1 MSQLSD
7 SIKNPMRDKAK
18 RLTSGE
24 PHTKVDSSTW
34 TPPEMENAGVK
45 TGLRPLS
52 KRQYKSGGKVHGA
65 MAKKRADR
73 MARKSGGRTEAEDRS
88 KRYLTPD
95 NLLNR
100 DVRMANEQR
109 EGTKHVGGFKK
120 GGKIKRSHHMDG
132 QTPPMNSAVPAMT
145 PEQLALAKRG
155 IDPFGGDRFTAP
167 RVVPNAPMA
176 RRPMPNPVPLPPAR
190 PAMLKKGGAAKHTDE
205 VQDKKL
211 MHKILKPKAFKA
223 DGGAMHH
230 KDCSCKMCMGGAAK
244 SKKADGGKVKWIQGA
259 IKHPGSLHKAL
270 HVPEGEK
277 IPAKKLEK
285 AAHSDNPKLAKKA
298 NLAKTLK
305 RMHHAKG
312 GSVFEGDSMTKIP
325 GAVGGRKAH
334 AKGGKAKGKTN
345 ININVMP
352 HHPSDMG
359 PMGGAMTPPPR
370 PPMPPMAPPA
380 GGPPMGAPPMGAPPM
395 GGPMGAPP
403 MGGMPPM
410 MRNAGGRTGK
420 DVGGAMSNPLGSAM
434 DPTIAAAMRNQM
446 MPNIAGGG
454 MSPQQIQALANAR
467 TNPQA
472 NLSGIGSLVGAPM
485 MRNTGGR
492 AMAKTEHVI
501 DHAAGGGL
509 GRLEKIKAYG
519 EPQKRMK

>member
-1 MSQLSD
+1 
-7 SIKNPMRDKAK
+7 
-18 RLTSGE
+18 
-24 PHTKVDSSTW
+24 
-34 TPPEMENAGVK
+34 
-45 TGLRPLS
+45 
-52 KRQYKSGGKVHGA
+52 
-65 MAKKRADR
+65 
-73 MARKSGGRTEAEDRS
+73 
-88 KRYLTPD
+88 
-95 NLLNR
+95 
-100 DVRMANEQR
+100 
-109 EGTKHVGGFKK
+109 
-120 GGKIKRSHHMDG
+120 
-132 QTPPMNSAVPAMT
+132 
-145 PEQLALAKRG
+145 
-155 IDPFGGDRFTAP
+155 
-167 RVVPNAPMA
+167 
-176 RRPMPNPVPLPPAR
+176 
-190 PAMLKKGGAAKHTDE
+190 
-205 VQDKKL
+205 
-211 MHKILKPKAFKA
+211 
-223 DGGAMHH
+223 
-230 KDCSCKMCMGGAAK
+230 MCMGGAAK

-345 ININVMP
+345 ISINVMP

-359 PMGGAMTPPPR
+359 PMGGAMMPPPR
-370 PPMPPMAPPA
+370 PPMPPMAPPMGPPLGA
-380 GGPPMGAPPMGAPPM
+380 PPMGAPPMGAPPM

-420 DVGGAMSNPLGSAM
+420 DIGGAMMAPNANPMGNPLGGAIDPQVALAIRNAM
-434 DPTIAAAMRNQM
+434 QNQAA
-446 MPNIAGGG
+446 PNIAGGG
-454 MSPQQIQALANAR
+454 MSPQQLQALANMR

-472 NLSGIGSLVGAPM
+472 NMAGIGNMIGAQQPM

-492 AMAKTEHVI
+492 AMAKTQHVI
-501 DHAAGGGL
+501 DNAAGGGL

-519 EPQKRMK
+519 EPQKHMK